1 MLKSREDLP
10 RSEDVLTIS
19 FLDVLSCG
27 FGAAIYL
34 FLVFSIM
41 PHSGTQ
47 TGASQGYSRRQPV
60 SDSAGINALQEL
72 AKFAVIEIEVVLND
86 RHAFILPTDPWNNSL
101 PNSAEKLEQVS
112 SKDGSS
118 LLLSAHIESGKTI
131 DRLVRFHLEPPP
143 LSASP
148 NETLHVE
155 VNLFIGGTRITKS
168 TDIKCAQITSA
179 SDVFTIDLTK
189 PQEQMIKWG

>member
-1 MLKSREDLP
+1 MPKSREELP

-41 PHSGTQ
+41 PHNGTQ
-47 TGASQGYSRRQPV
+47 TGAVQGYNQRQPV
-60 SDSAGINALQEL
+60 GDSAGINALQEL
-72 AKFAVIEIEVVLND
+72 AKFAVVEIEVVLND
-86 RHAFILPTDPWNNSL
+86 RHAFNLPRDPWNNSL
-101 PNSAEKLEQVS
+101 PHSAEKLEQVS
-112 SKDGSS
+112 SEEGSS
-118 LLLSAHIESGKTI
+118 LLLSAHIQSGKAI
-131 DRLVRFHLEPPP
+131 ERLVRFHLESPTPPVP
-143 LSASP
+143 P

-168 TDIKCAQITSA
+168 TDIKCTQITST
-179 SDVFTIDLTK
+179 SDLFTIDLTK
-189 PQEQMIKWG
+189 PQDQMIKWG